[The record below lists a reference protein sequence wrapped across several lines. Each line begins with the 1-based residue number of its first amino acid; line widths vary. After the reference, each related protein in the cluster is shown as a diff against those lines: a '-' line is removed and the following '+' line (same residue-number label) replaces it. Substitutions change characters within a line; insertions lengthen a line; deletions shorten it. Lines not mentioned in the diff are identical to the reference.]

1 MISPVNSLSPYSF
14 YKKFLGIESPYEYQ
28 LVLWERIQSSKF
40 PLLVKAPTGSGKT
53 EAVLAPFL
61 FQFVENKFYIAPRLI
76 YVLPMRVLVNNIA
89 TRIQNYAHKVSPYIS
104 VKIQHGDIPDSPF
117 FLSDIIITT
126 LDQFLYGFA
135 RASHQVGHHID
146 IPAGAIASSL
156 VVFDEAHMYRDEFTF
171 SIMRALMEILY
182 QSNVPFVLMSA
193 TIPESLENSL
203 FENISISNNQK
214 IIADVK
220 SGGQI
225 RISIEQTVL
234 CENDSVYISD
244 ELLDKIKNKRTLI
257 VVNQVKRAQKIY
269 NHIKSALGIPNEN
282 IVLLHSRFTQKHRK
296 EHENK
301 AISLIPHKDNG
312 RVVVPNNAGIVISTQ
327 VLEAGID
334 FSAELLLTEL
344 APADSIIQ
352 RAGRCARYEGEE
364 GEMIIFPVE
373 DEKGYLPY
381 KREHLTNAL
390 NWLQTNKEFNLK
402 KFEEVCK
409 FVNETLDYRANDFE
423 AADTLIDLY
432 ECVLYADIEPS
443 NIQIRKSKPVR
454 LLVLDVPEGSAEKT
468 RKAIEDTLRKMS
480 PNSLRDISID
490 MDIGVAWL
498 LFKNDNRP
506 IQWEIQWRYN
516 SEKKFNEAFVIDLF
530 KGKKNPEQEDSRIA
544 PFKTYVIDK
553 KHYKPDTGIEIDVSW
568 II

>member
-1 MISPVNSLSPYSF
+1 MISPIRVFSARSF
-14 YKKFLGIESPYEYQ
+14 YKEFLGIESPYEYQ
-28 LVLWERIQSSKF
+28 LSLWERIQSSKY
-40 PLLVKAPTGSGKT
+40 PILVKAPTGSGKT
-53 EAVLAPFL
+53 EAILAPFL
-61 FQFVENKFYIAPRLI
+61 SQFVTKSFYIAPRLI
-76 YVLPMRVLVNNIA
+76 YVLPMRVLVNSIA
-89 TRIQNYAHKVSPYIS
+89 LRIQNYAYRVSPHIS
-104 VKIQHGDIPDSPF
+104 VKIQHGDAPDSPF
-117 FLSDIIITT
+117 FLSDIVVTT
-126 LDQFLYGFA
+126 FDQFLYGFA
-135 RASHQVGHHID
+135 RAAHQTGHHID
-146 IPAGAIASSL
+146 IPAGSIASSL

-203 FENISISNNQK
+203 FENIPLSNNQK
-214 IIADVK
+214 IIGDVK
-220 SGGQI
+220 KGGQV
-225 RISIEQTVL
+225 RISIEQTAL

-244 ELLDKIKNKRTLI
+244 ELLDKIKNKKTLI

-269 NHIKSALGIPNEN
+269 NYMKNSLGLQDES
-282 IVLLHSRFTQKHRK
+282 IVLLHSRFTQEDRR
-296 EHENK
+296 EHEK
-301 AISLIPHKDNG
+301 RAISLIPHKENG
-312 RVVVPNNAGIVISTQ
+312 KIVVPENTGIVISTQ

-334 FSAELLLTEL
+334 FSAELLLTEI

-352 RAGRCARYEGEE
+352 RSGRCARYEGEE
-364 GEMIIFPVE
+364 GEMFIFPVE

-390 NWLQTNKEFNLK
+390 NWLQSSKEFSLK
-402 KFEEVCK
+402 KYEEVCK

-454 LLVLDVPEGSAEKT
+454 LVVLNVPEGSTEKT
-468 RKAIEDTLRKMS
+468 RRSIENTLRKMN
-480 PNSLRDISID
+480 PDTLRDISID
-490 MDIGVAWL
+490 VDIGVAWD

-516 SEKKFNEAFVIDLF
+516 SEKKSNELFVIDLF
-530 KGKKNPEQEDSRIA
+530 KSKRNSEQEDSRIV

-553 KHYKPDTGIEIDVSW
+553 KHYNPDRGIEIDVSW